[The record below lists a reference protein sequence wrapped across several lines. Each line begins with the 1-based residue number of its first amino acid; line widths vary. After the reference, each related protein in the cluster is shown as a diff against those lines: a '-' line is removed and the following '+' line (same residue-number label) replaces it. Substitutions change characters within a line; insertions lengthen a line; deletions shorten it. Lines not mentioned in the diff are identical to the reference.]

1 MGHGNIDRFGIK
13 RIDEFM
19 DDNDLDIIIRSH
31 ECVMNGVEKFGDTN
45 LYTVFSCTN
54 YGGITNNKA
63 CLMMFHN
70 RTREL
75 IVK

>member
-1 MGHGNIDRFGIK
+1 M
-13 RIDEFM
+13 E
-19 DDNDLDIIIRSH
+19 LLIRSH
-31 ECVMNGVEKFGDTN
+31 ECVMEGIEKFGDTN

-63 CLMMFHN
+63 SFMMFHN

-75 IVK
+75 MVK